1 MLTLQ
6 IRELEA
12 DGVVKRKAEN
22 TVPEKVEY
30 SLTKLGEKLSPIISS
45 MGNRISESFKTAQS
59 VMKGTWLTIR
69 HSFMPIKKPGRKNS
83 RSSQALSIS
92 KYKELHHFTLRFFQY
107 GAVHLLCTLS
117 MFFLQMEKV
126 CFLLD
131 TQFKVFLKCSF
142 SALCNLN
149 SSSFRHTHNPLLF

>member
-92 KYKELHHFTLRFFQY
+92 KYKELHHFTLRFFSIWRRPSALY
-107 GAVHLLCTLS
+107 TLYVLFTDGES
-117 MFFLQMEKV
+117 MF
-126 CFLLD
+126 
-131 TQFKVFLKCSF
+131 SIRY
-142 SALCNLN
+142 SI
-149 SSSFRHTHNPLLF
+149 